1 MSTLRFWAV
10 VRWTTFSVVAGVVAT
25 VGPTAWGQFGGFG
38 FRGAVGGI
46 SVDADGIV
54 RTLEPRAL
62 ESLAAERTQ
71 ALAAGG
77 WSGT

>member
-1 MSTLRFWAV
+1 MSRSRWSSSVRTLASLICFA
-10 VRWTTFSVVAGVVAT
+10 SLAMLAGPA
-25 VGPTAWGQFGGFG
+25 AGQMGGFG